1 MAAATVTHM
10 PDTLT
15 KYWKHNKT
23 PGHCPGVLFLI
34 LEFRKRYDLLALVSR
49 NTLRDLLH
57 SCRPK
62 LHMVH
67 ESLVRDPDIE
77 RALGRLRKLLLRLTP
92 DVPEQ
97 IPVRRL
103 GDRKYLNLDLG
114 KLSAAA
120 NPRSLHLDQAI

>member
-1 MAAATVTHM
+1 M
-10 PDTLT
+10 L
-15 KYWKHNKT
+15 
-23 PGHCPGVLFLI
+23 GV
-34 LEFRKRYDLLALVSR
+34 RSALR
-49 NTLRDLLH
+49 GLLH

-67 ESLVRDPDIE
+67 GSLARDPDIE
-77 RALGRLRKLLLRLTP
+77 RAPGRLRKLLLRLIP

-97 IPVRRL
+97 ILVRRL
-103 GDRKYLNLDLG
+103 GDRKYLNLGLG